1 LLEVITPY
9 IVPRIIDTF
18 RVNMA
23 ASWNLVVVAELM
35 AASEGLGKRILLA
48 QKFLKTDEI
57 FACLIILGLIGFLL
71 DLCFRLLVRF
81 TCKWA
86 F

>member
-1 LLEVITPY
+1 MPY

-23 ASWNLVVVAELM
+23 ASWNLVVVAELV
-35 AASEGLGKRILLA
+35 AANEGLGKRILLA
-48 QKFLKTDEI
+48 QKFLRTEEI
-57 FACLIILGLIGFLL
+57 FACLIILGLIGFAI
-71 DLCFRLLVRF
+71 DLFFRLLVRL